1 MATSDIPAHRAT
13 LDRSGPAARGVT
25 TRVRGLATWR
35 PRSETLG
42 LLDQVRSVLHEYES
56 YLPLLQQFGGKP

>member
-1 MATSDIPAHRAT
+1 MATSDISAHRAA
-13 LDRSGPAARGVT
+13 LDHSGPAALGAT
-25 TRVRGLATWR
+25 TCVRGFATWR
-35 PRSETLG
+35 ARSETLG